1 MAEDFNNDVVDEQT
15 KTSSTTDEVVDD
27 IPQNAKNINESIKQ
41 TYSSANTKET
51 SAESPLI
58 SILSLALGIFSVI
71 CCCTF
76 VPSGISAAIGLTLGI
91 IALRSNNAENKTF
104 AIIGIILCSI
114 GLAIFLISGA
124 AAIIFGSI
132 NAVFEVPAT
141 MHSMTM

>member
-1 MAEDFNNDVVDEQT
+1 MAEDFNNNIVEEQT
-15 KTSSTTDEVVDD
+15 KTTSTTDEIVDD
-27 IPQNAKNINESIKQ
+27 IPQNAKNINEGTKQ
-41 TYSSANTKET
+41 TYSSANNKAT
-51 SAESPLI
+51 SNESPLI

-76 VPSGISAAIGLTLGI
+76 VPSGISAVIGLTLGI
-91 IALRSNNAENKTF
+91 IALRSNNTENKTF

>member
-1 MAEDFNNDVVDEQT
+1 MAEDFNNNIVEEQT
-15 KTSSTTDEVVDD
+15 KTTSTTDEIVDD
-27 IPQNAKNINESIKQ
+27 IPQNAKNINEGTKQ
-41 TYSSANTKET
+41 TYSSANNKET
-51 SAESPLI
+51 SNESPLI

-76 VPSGISAAIGLTLGI
+76 VPSGISAVIGLTLGI
-91 IALRSNNAENKTF
+91 IALRSNNTENKTF